1 MNKKTTAIGN
11 GVNADKLGMNGT
23 GVISSNSNMHR
34 GTKISLRKMTVI
46 GLLSAISI
54 MLSMTPLGYI
64 PLGPVNATIMHLP
77 VIIGAVIEGPIVGMA
92 IGFIFGVTSL
102 IRAITTPTI
111 TSFLFMNPLVS
122 VLPRVIMGLLSY
134 YVFAFVMK
142 ISKKVSASA
151 FITGVV
157 GSMINT
163 VGVLGMIYFIYA
175 DRYMEIIGK
184 TGSAVKAIAA
194 LALANGIPEALVA
207 AVVVSSVAVVIK
219 RKI

>member
-1 MNKKTTAIGN
+1 
-11 GVNADKLGMNGT
+11 
-23 GVISSNSNMHR
+23 MHR